1 MSVGT
6 WNWGIEHYNS
16 VLEITVSFLGIHKW
30 EPEFY
35 IGFSPALHLQ
45 CMYTTY
51 LCLVL
56 AGIDGMIA
64 WNLGA
69 FLSFLL
75 VLSTWAAEFN
85 IRASVLLPIRHTVRT
100 ALL

>member
-1 MSVGT
+1 MESHRPFVC
-6 WNWGIEHYNS
+6 S
-16 VLEITVSFLGIHKW
+16 VLHIM
-30 EPEFY
+30 
-35 IGFSPALHLQ
+35 FSSI
-45 CMYTTY
+45 
-51 LCLVL
+51 

-75 VLSTWAAEFN
+75 VLATWAAEFN
-85 IRASVLLPIRHTVRT
+85 IRASVVLPIRHTVRT

>member
-1 MSVGT
+1 MGT
-6 WNWGIEHYNS
+6 R
-16 VLEITVSFLGIHKW
+16 VLYWILTGPSFAVY
-30 EPEFY
+30 Y
-35 IGFSPALHLQ
+35 IFMFSSI
-45 CMYTTY
+45 
-51 LCLVL
+51 

-75 VLSTWAAEFN
+75 VLATWAAEFN
-85 IRASVLLPIRHTVRT
+85 IRASALLPIRHTVRT

>member
-1 MSVGT
+1 LCAATLS
-6 WNWGIEHYNS
+6 N
-16 VLEITVSFLGIHKW
+16 ITSCDVYVMLLYVMYSNIIFM
-30 EPEFY
+30 
-35 IGFSPALHLQ
+35 FSSI
-45 CMYTTY
+45 
-51 LCLVL
+51 

-75 VLSTWAAEFN
+75 VLATWAAEFN
-85 IRASVLLPIRHTVRT
+85 IRASALLPIRHTVRT

>member
-1 MSVGT
+1 M
-6 WNWGIEHYNS
+6 
-16 VLEITVSFLGIHKW
+16 
-30 EPEFY
+30 
-35 IGFSPALHLQ
+35 FSSI
-45 CMYTTY
+45 
-51 LCLVL
+51 

-85 IRASVLLPIRHTVRT
+85 IRASALLPIRHTVRT

>member
-1 MSVGT
+1 M
-6 WNWGIEHYNS
+6 
-16 VLEITVSFLGIHKW
+16 
-30 EPEFY
+30 
-35 IGFSPALHLQ
+35 FSSI
-45 CMYTTY
+45 
-51 LCLVL
+51 

-85 IRASVLLPIRHTVRT
+85 IRASVLLPIRHTSEPHCYRMARNLIVI
-100 ALL
+100 

>member
-1 MSVGT
+1 MGT
-6 WNWGIEHYNS
+6 RLLYWILTGP
-16 VLEITVSFLGIHKW
+16 SFAVYVY
-30 EPEFY
+30 Y
-35 IGFSPALHLQ
+35 IFMFSSI
-45 CMYTTY
+45 
-51 LCLVL
+51 